1 MLLYNVH
8 MSTGKRN
15 NTSDRFKKL
24 AEMGEVLFHAGDLA
38 NIWQIKDKNTL
49 YTTLKR
55 YTQKGLLHRIHK
67 GFYSLKKIEDID
79 PVLLGVRSLNNF
91 AYLSTE
97 TILARHGIIFQNPSA
112 ITLIGSKSEK
122 FFLSDNF
129 YIVRQLSDKYLF
141 NSTGISLVDG
151 YYQADPER
159 AVADLLYFNP
169 DYYLDG
175 RDLVDWKKVDEIRK
189 EVGYKVTK

>member
-1 MLLYNVH
+1 MFLYNVH

-38 NIWQIKDKNTL
+38 NLWQIKDKNTL

-67 GFYSLKKIEDID
+67 GFYSLKRPEDID
-79 PVLLGVRSLNNF
+79 PVLLGIKSLNGF
-91 AYLSTE
+91 TYLSTE
-97 TILARHGIIFQNPSA
+97 TVLARHGIIFQSSSA

-122 FFLSDNF
+122 FSLGGNF

-141 NSTGISLVDG
+141 NSSGISLAGG
-151 YYQADPER
+151 YYQAEPER

-169 DYYLDG
+169 DHYLDG
-175 RDLVDWKKVDEIRK
+175 EDRVDWKKVEEIQK
-189 EVGYKVTK
+189 EVGYKV

>member
-1 MLLYNVH
+1 MFLYTVL
-8 MSTGKRN
+8 MSTGKSN
-15 NTSDRFKKL
+15 NTADRFKKL

-38 NIWQIKDKNTL
+38 NLWQIKDKNTL

-55 YTQKGLLHRIHK
+55 YAQKGLLHRIHK
-67 GFYSLKKIEDID
+67 GFYSLKRIEDID
-79 PVLLGVRSLNNF
+79 PILLGVRFLNGF

-97 TILARHGIIFQNPSA
+97 TVLARHGIIFQNPSS

-122 FFLSDNF
+122 FSLGGNF

-141 NSTGISLVDG
+141 NFAGINSEDG
-151 YYQADPER
+151 YYLAEPER

-169 DYYLDG
+169 DHYLDG
-175 RDLVDWKKVDEIRK
+175 EDLVDWAKVYRIQK

>member
-1 MLLYNVH
+1 
-8 MSTGKRN
+8 
-15 NTSDRFKKL
+15 
-24 AEMGEVLFHAGDLA
+24 MGEVLFHAGDLA
-38 NIWQIKDKNTL
+38 NLWQIKNKNTL

-67 GFYSLKKIEDID
+67 GFYSLKNPRDID
-79 PVLLGVRSLNNF
+79 PALLGIRSLNGF

-97 TILARHGIIFQNPSA
+97 TVLAREGIIFQSPSA

-122 FFLSDNF
+122 FSLGGNF

-141 NSTGISLVDG
+141 NSSGIGLADG
-151 YYQADPER
+151 YYRAEPER

-175 RDLVDWKKVDEIRK
+175 EDLVDWKKVDEIRK